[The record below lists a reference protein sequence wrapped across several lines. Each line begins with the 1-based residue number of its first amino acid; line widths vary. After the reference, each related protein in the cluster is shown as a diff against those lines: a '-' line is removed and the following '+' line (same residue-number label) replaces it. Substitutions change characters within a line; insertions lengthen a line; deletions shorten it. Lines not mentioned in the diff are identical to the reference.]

1 MNEPCPQP
9 GFFEIMKSTRCSKL
23 NFELT
28 AGIPQQI
35 FPPLSWSRI
44 TSKFKTAQ
52 SINKGMTYISFS
64 SACSKRSNIGRN
76 DSNCRLIHST
86 LAALRGRTSQE
97 KGLGVRRTPCMR
109 SSMQISSGV
118 SNKRWRDLL
127 HSCHSYQWV
136 LGDQY
141 LDPWEGRNQMPKG
154 GSSRSEPIRV

>member
-1 MNEPCPQP
+1 
-9 GFFEIMKSTRCSKL
+9 
-23 NFELT
+23 
-28 AGIPQQI
+28 
-35 FPPLSWSRI
+35 
-44 TSKFKTAQ
+44 
-52 SINKGMTYISFS
+52 MTYISFS

-154 GSSRSEPIRV
+154 GSSRSEPIRVWSGRCWWDTIADDIQQSFLLGVFQGIVARNGDMNIVGISNRSDDRE